1 MSESEVEGASLPT
14 DGIEVD
20 ETSAYFGVTQTSDL
34 IVRLNETDR
43 LNGLG
48 EFLTL
53 TSDLLLTDQFDFDV
67 VSERLGCESGEIY
80 YLFAGPF
87 GILTMTD
94 PLRLYL
100 GLQDSEGNQGTAP
113 DIPAEEIAAL
123 DTFNDP
129 FRLLKLLAV
138 GHTVGGIKELD
149 LYIAAFEEMVA
160 DPSTNRVRLIALKAQ
175 LDQTLEKAKTTLEV
189 SGLSV
194 LSMTQV
200 ASKIIRAPEG
210 APPPKVAEPTT
221 ESTPPTPVEVAASVT
236 SEPVNSSPAPIP
248 EPQNISDAEDALAAA
263 FSGADQT
270 STSSALPVESGP
282 EDDALASAF
291 SVPTL
296 DPITA
301 PVSPPPTPN
310 SSANPVKMEDVST
323 DSVPPK
329 APIPADSP
337 TVLAPSRAP
346 IGSRPTP
353 PQPSFGQAAQPTF
366 GALPSSAPSA
376 ATAPRPA
383 GTGKVRNAGAPGI
396 RATIQTGV
404 FCASCGIGVEH
415 HWRHCPLCSNRLM

>member
-1 MSESEVEGASLPT
+1 MTESEVEGASLPT
-14 DGIEVD
+14 DGIDVD

-34 IVRLNETDR
+34 ILRLNETDR

-80 YLFAGPF
+80 YLFSGPF

-94 PLRLYL
+94 SLRLYL
-100 GLQDSEGNQGTAP
+100 GQQDSEGNEGTAP

-129 FRLLKLLAV
+129 FRILKLLAV

-149 LYIAAFEEMVA
+149 LYIAAFEEMIV

-200 ASKIIRAPEG
+200 ASQIIRAPEG
-210 APPPKVAEPTT
+210 APPPKPAEPVTESVTPVPVEVVDSVTPEPTT
-221 ESTPPTPVEVAASVT
+221 TPPPEQASEVQT
-236 SEPVNSSPAPIP
+236 
-248 EPQNISDAEDALAAA
+248 ISDAENALAAA
-263 FSGADQT
+263 FSGET
-270 STSSALPVESGP
+270 PSSVSPAPPVESGP
-282 EDDALASAF
+282 SEDALASAF
-291 SVPTL
+291 SVPTSS
-296 DPITA
+296 PVVA
-301 PVSPPPTPN
+301 PESPQSPVDV
-310 SSANPVKMEDVST
+310 PVKLEDVST
-323 DSVPPK
+323 ESVAPT
-329 APIPADSP
+329 APIPADAP

-346 IGSRPTP
+346 IGSRAPPAQPT
-353 PQPSFGQAAQPTF
+353 FGQTAQPTF
-366 GALPSSAPSA
+366 GALPSSIPTPAS
-376 ATAPRPA
+376 TQRPA
-383 GTGKVRNAGAPGI
+383 GTGKLRNTGTPGVRS
-396 RATIQTGV
+396 TIQTGV

-415 HWRHCPLCSNRLM
+415 HWRYCPLCSNRLM